1 MTARV
6 REFFESGY
14 DPEEAAQAIYEDYD
28 DIELLRKIS
37 SETESADPEFS
48 GYVYSVANEADE
60 IRSDSSTMFD
70 EPDRYGG
77 SRYRR
82 Y

>member
-1 MTARV
+1 M
-6 REFFESGY
+6 
-14 DPEEAAQAIYEDYD
+14 YEDYD
-28 DIELLRKIS
+28 DIEFAQKIAKNL
-37 SETESADPEFS
+37 SESDPKLAS
-48 GYVYSVANEADE
+48 YIYSVVDVMQD
-60 IRSDSSTMFD
+60 IRSDSSDMFD